1 MKKSKKIKEGLA
13 ILLCTC
19 MVSGTMPLPARAE
32 SFTDGLA
39 SETENTNGDES
50 SQTPASV
57 EQETNAESN
66 SELQTPAASESQT
79 PAASEPQTLAA
90 SEPQTNAEKNAPSQE
105 PVPVETE
112 GESEADFSSQD
123 PVVIEPETA
132 PSSQDPVEEVQ
143 KLIHAL
149 PDAKGITQE
158 NLEEVMSQLDD
169 IDERKAA
176 LTEEQT
182 ARLDFTRYDEAAAA
196 VMALMGMEGANEI
209 APLIIYDTKTA
220 FYIDEN
226 GNQTSRTAEIVT
238 GQSYQNQTVKW
249 GENSS
254 SDRYYVVEG
263 NVSIDGLIEVTGT
276 AHLILADGATLNA
289 KRGIKVSSG
298 NNLYI
303 CAQSGNT
310 GKLIADSA
318 YGVAIGGVQ
327 TGSSVGTD
335 NMNQPNAGNIYIFGG
350 SITATTAIDGAAA
363 IGGAKGGSGGS
374 ITICGGTVTATSKSG
389 DGIGGG
395 ASFCT
400 DYNGRKG
407 NAVINT
413 NSITGGNSSNWNG
426 IVYINKE
433 ITIYGNSAL
442 IKDFTVPKGYTLAA
456 PNGSATLTINQ
467 GVTMTLE
474 GTLKDGISIINNGT
488 LINNSSFT
496 ENGTFTNN
504 GTFQNNGDAVFNG
517 KVSNTE
523 KATMIINNLSLEGYS
538 TLTIGENAVFDNQG
552 TIDLKIDRSVMVNN
566 GTFTNSGEIS
576 GDGPLNNNGTAAN
589 NGTWKNSKITN
600 SAKATF
606 TNNADHTVFVQVFDN
621 QGEIVNY
628 GSFESKTIY
637 EAKITNSG
645 NLQNNN
651 SINVKDIENTG
662 TTTNAQGATCTVNDT
677 LTNSGTFTNNGTVTV
692 SKMSY
697 NAGKLVNS
705 SIWTANYNMYN
716 GKTYWEDVE
725 TYANAVIENYGT
737 ITADSNTS
745 TFENCAIIKN
755 HGSINVSG
763 KLSMKEGA
771 SLSGNAIHMAERSVT
786 YIQADGSTKTEKIE
800 YDSPVDNTL
809 NSGNYL
815 LNGTFSSLTVNGD
828 TTLILTE
835 DSTITGSITV
845 NEGATLNIYTAS
857 DSTHTM
863 QAANIG
869 GSGKVIV
876 NSGKVTVSD
885 SISEITVNNG
895 EVTADSIGTVK
906 ISRGI
911 INANTVDKAEG
922 ISDNS
927 GVIFADTI
935 KNTDDFRG
943 IAFIGNTG
951 KLYGTATLTLGTS
964 FTVPQGKTLI
974 IEATKSLL
982 IPRKIVLTY
991 AGTIEIQENGIL
1003 YRTEDSCLQQQG
1015 NGKIKGKIATEISE
1029 SLITYVLPDGTSH
1042 EAFAKPVEEETTK
1055 LTAPE
1060 GASEAWYV
1068 ILKDVAL
1075 TSRLEIKGNI
1085 NLILTDGG
1093 CTLDAKSG
1101 IYVPVGSSLTI
1112 YGQSG
1117 KTGTVKANGY
1127 GDEAGIGGNDGSYGN
1142 ITINGGI
1149 IEAVG
1154 NLYGAGIGGG
1164 KTTAADAK
1172 VGKIVINGG
1181 KVTAKGGKYSAG
1193 IGGGRHGRGE
1203 VEINGGI
1210 INAAGGK
1217 SSAGIGGG
1225 YYVSKYKDGGYSCK
1239 SIIKINGGEVHAKAG
1254 EDAAGIGSGSYGGAD
1269 ITITGGKVY
1278 AEDHGNS
1285 GYSTA
1290 IGSGKD
1296 PEEDIAIRI
1305 TGGEVTV
1312 KSGYKGIGNSGR
1324 TKGNAVVAIEGGTVN
1339 VTSEKNSSICASGE
1353 NGGSVTI
1360 SGGQVTVRATQND
1373 CINASSIL
1381 ISGGVVDAT
1390 NSFSNIWYGTIGYY
1404 TNDVTI
1410 SGGIVKARNQS
1421 SGAAIRAKNLT
1432 LNGNA
1437 VIYASND
1444 GTDPVLDVTTKDFS
1458 SGIFFEDA
1466 DGSVYGTPMPDR
1478 NWEIP
1483 ADSTF
1488 TIANGQ
1494 DIIIP
1499 AGVTLTNN
1507 GSIGIEK
1514 GGQLYLR
1521 GTLDTTKGT
1530 VTNKGTIRVVNGTIN
1545 GEDNISS
1552 TDGGSLIE
1560 KLFLTVTVGTNG
1572 NVTYGTDYK
1581 ISYKLEDGTEA
1592 PQAKADSYSEQYA
1605 SKAGTPLQGK
1615 PTDIGDYTVTVSYQ
1629 TEDGT
1634 TCEGSAEFSVI
1645 KAAPTLTK
1653 HPEAEILTYN
1663 KAEQALI
1670 KAGATND
1677 GTIQYKLGTD
1687 GKWSEEVPTA
1697 KNAGDYVVYY
1707 QIIGNDTHDNMEPRQ
1722 VNARIEKKKI
1732 TVIITPNGGTYEGTI
1747 TPAEA
1752 VLEGTIDGE
1761 NQEVTLTYTG
1771 TANDGTKIDGTEPP
1785 TKAGTYTV
1793 AATLSDP
1800 NTNYELT
1807 GTTKAEFT
1815 VARTSAELAVGKV
1828 KEKRQGDEDFQLEVT
1843 RKGDGALKYESSD
1856 VNVLTVSETGIVSI
1870 TGHGTATITVSLEE
1884 SANYLADTA
1893 KVEVIVKMAQDHG
1906 PHSFENG
1913 FCRDCGTYQPAG
1925 QREDATYE
1933 IGNAGQ
1939 LYWFAG
1945 LVNGDKEV
1953 CTGDVTQDLSAK
1965 AVLTADITVN
1975 TGVLNADGTLQA
1987 DTENLRSWTPVGSNT
2002 GTEEN
2007 AAKGYSGTFD
2017 GQNHTVSGLY
2027 FNDANADEVG
2037 LFGYT
2042 TENFR
2047 VSNVGITDS
2056 YFAAHDYVGAVCGKN
2071 DGIIRNCYNTGTVSG
2086 NKWVS
2091 GVGGYNNRYN
2101 ARVVNCYNIGTIC
2114 AKQVHYADGVAYKG
2128 EGETWNNYYLAGCAA
2143 EGTIFTDHS
2152 QNESKTAEQF
2162 TGGEVA
2168 YLLSQ
2173 GYTYQWND
2181 QDCESYDGSA
2191 WGQDL
2196 SREASWPV
2204 LDVTKKVYCGYK
2216 DCSGKTYA
2224 NEPLSETP
2232 NHKEFDA
2239 NGFCTV
2245 CGGYQPAVKNAK
2257 GIYEIGNVGQLYWF
2271 AGLVNGTLGY
2281 IDQDRLADAVL
2292 TKDITVNSNVL
2303 NPDGTLAGNADS
2315 LRSWTPIGSDYNN
2328 QYTGTFDGQNHTISG
2343 LYLDNPDK
2351 ASVGLFGS
2359 IGSDYNNGN
2368 NKCARISNV
2377 NLVDSYF
2384 NAGSNVGG
2392 VCGQSAYL
2400 TSIENC
2406 RNAGTVKGDS
2416 YVGGICGDNS
2426 GTIQTCINTGVVS
2439 GTGSSIGGIGGGI
2452 GYSAII
2458 VNCYNTGAVNGIYN
2472 YVGGVCG
2479 SMDNGTIV
2487 NSYNTGVVSGSE
2499 SDGYSSIGGV
2509 CGQYSNG
2516 KIVNCY
2522 YLAGCAAEGTTFN
2535 NTDGER
2541 TKEQFA
2547 SGEIAYLLDKEY
2559 TDIMYWITYDGA
2571 VWGQKLGKGG
2581 DNYPVFSE
2589 NKVYRNETY
2598 KGCSGNP
2605 GEPDVVY
2612 SNTKADPVYAEH
2624 TDTDNDGK
2632 CDSCGKQYTVV
2643 TVSCNPS
2650 NSGIL
2655 DGGGKYELGDQIIL
2669 NARAVDGFVFVGWYN
2684 KEQITESD
2692 QPLST
2697 ETTYNYGTVDEQTPS
2712 EISLYAVY
2720 KSNETRQL
2728 SMTLGNG
2735 KVEYSYQ
2742 NGTKTGTWGNDFTNN
2757 NYARG
2762 TYFTVTAKPNEGY
2775 TFLYWINSDGRVLT
2789 DSLTYSFYLGD
2800 NMKLQACYKSTQGSE
2815 TETEKHYVIFKDSDG
2830 KILWSGDVSM
2840 DQAEGNDKYGLVN
2853 VPQHGIFN
2861 GVTFKNWRDAS
2872 GNVLSTEETGSI
2884 KVTEDM
2890 IIYAEYEAISGLTLT
2905 VDGVQSDKTYTYG
2918 SLVTATAEESKD
2930 GKYFSGWYVGDKLV
2944 SDKRE
2949 YSFRI
2954 TENTAIE
2961 AKYDGED
2968 VITQQPLLN
2977 MTMSERTTL
2986 SNGYQTVVMNV
2997 SWSVPEGYEFVD
3009 AGIVRTLT
3017 DAYKDKLTLSDVDN
3031 TNVKK
3036 NPTKLTTADGTMVYT
3051 LTLSTAS
3058 VSKNV
3063 YAKGYMT
3070 YKNTSTGEVN
3080 TLYTDAYT
3088 SNAAK

>member
-263 NVSIDGLIEVTGT
+263 NVSIDGLIEIIGT

-298 NNLYI
+298 NNLYV

-310 GKLIADSA
+310 GKLIAGTA
-318 YGVAIGGVQ
+318 YGAAIGGVQ

-442 IKDFTVPKGYTLAA
+442 IKDFTVPKGYTFAA

-538 TLTIGENAVFDNQG
+538 TLTVGKNAVFDNQG
-552 TIDLKIDRSVMVNN
+552 TIDLKIGRSVMVND
-566 GTFTNSGEIS
+566 GTFTNNGEII
-576 GDGPLNNNGTAAN
+576 GDCPLNNNGTAAN

-606 TNNADHTVFVQVFDN
+606 TNNAGHTVFVQVFDN

-628 GSFESKTIY
+628 GSFESKTDY

-651 SINVKDIENTG
+651 CINVKDIENTG
-662 TTTNAQGATCTVNDT
+662 TTTNAEGATCTVNDT
-677 LTNSGTFTNNGTVTV
+677 LTNRGTFTNNGTVTV
-692 SKMSY
+692 VSMSY
-697 NAGKLVNS
+697 NAGKLVNYS
-705 SIWTANYNMYN
+705 TWTANHNMYN
-716 GKTYWEDVE
+716 GKTYWEEDE
-725 TYANAVIENYGT
+725 IYANAVIENHGT

-755 HGSINVSG
+755 PGSINVSG

-876 NSGKVTVSD
+876 NSGKVTVSG

-895 EVTADSIGTVK
+895 EVTAGSIGTVK

-951 KLYGTATLTLGTS
+951 KLYGTAILTLGTS

-1015 NGKIKGKIATEISE
+1015 NGKIEGKIATEISE

-1068 ILKDVAL
+1068 IRKDVAL

-1085 NLILTDGG
+1085 NLILTDG

-1127 GDEAGIGGNDGSYGN
+1127 SNEAGIGGNDGSYGN

-1154 NLYGAGIGGG
+1154 NWDGAGIGGG
-1164 KTTAADAK
+1164 RTTAADAK

-1193 IGGGRHGRGE
+1193 IGGGSYGRGE

-1225 YYVSKYKDGGYSCK
+1225 YYVSKYKDGGYSGK

-1278 AEDHGNS
+1278 AEDHGTS
-1285 GYSTA
+1285 SYSTA

-1296 PEEDIAIRI
+1296 PKEDIAIRI
-1305 TGGEVTV
+1305 IGGEVNVESTY
-1312 KSGYKGIGNSGR
+1312 GGIGTSVT

-1339 VTSEKNSSICASGE
+1339 VTTNSNSSIYASGE
-1353 NGGSVTI
+1353 NGGSVMI
-1360 SGGQVTVRATQND
+1360 SGGQVTVSTLNPA
-1373 CINASSIL
+1373 CIYADSIL
-1381 ISGGVVDAT
+1381 ISGGVVDVT
-1390 NSFSNIWYGTIGYY
+1390 NSSSNIWYGTIGHY

-1437 VIYASND
+1437 VIYASNAN
-1444 GTDPVLDVTTKDFS
+1444 TSSAFKFEEEKVFS
-1458 SGIFFEDA
+1458 SGIVFENA
-1466 DGSVYGTPMPDR
+1466 NGSVYGNPVPDS

-1592 PQAKADSYSEQYA
+1592 PQAKADSYSEQYV

-1771 TANDGTKIDGTEPP
+1771 TANDGTKIDGTETPI
-1785 TKAGTYTV
+1785 KAGTYTV

-1987 DTENLRSWTPVGSNT
+1987 DAENLRSWTPVGSNT

-2007 AAKGYSGTFD
+2007 AANGYSGIFD
-2017 GQNHTVSGLY
+2017 GQNHTISGLY
-2027 FNDANADEVG
+2027 FDDANADAVG

-2042 TENFR
+2042 TENFQ
-2047 VSNVGITDS
+2047 VSGVGITDS
-2056 YFAAHDYVGAVCGKN
+2056 YFNGRNYVGAVCGKN
-2071 DGIIRNCYNTGTVSG
+2071 NGIIRNCYNTGTVSG
-2086 NKWVS
+2086 SQYVG
-2091 GVGGYNNRYN
+2091 GVNGYNN
-2101 ARVVNCYNIGTIC
+2101 AKVANCYNIGTIHVKT
-2114 AKQVHYADGVAYKG
+2114 AYYADGVAYSFNG
-2128 EGETWNNYYLAGCAA
+2128 EIHNSYYLAGCAA
-2143 EGTIFTDHS
+2143 SGTSFTDYRP
-2152 QNESKTAEQF
+2152 NESKTAEQF
-2162 TGGEVA
+2162 ACGEVA

-2303 NPDGTLAGNADS
+2303 NPDGTLAGKADI

-2426 GTIQTCINTGVVS
+2426 GTIQTCINTGAVS
-2439 GTGSSIGGIGGGI
+2439 GTGSSIGGISGQT
-2452 GYSAII
+2452 SRII
-2458 VNCYNTGAVNGIYN
+2458 VNCYNTGAVSGIRYS
-2472 YVGGVCG
+2472 VGGVCG
-2479 SMDNGTIV
+2479 SVDYGTII

-2499 SDGYSSIGGV
+2499 SDEYSSIGGV

-2516 KIVNCY
+2516 NIVNCY

-2535 NTDGER
+2535 NTEGER

-2559 TDIMYWITYDGA
+2559 RDIAYMITYDGDA
-2571 VWGQKLGKGG
+2571 WGQKLGKGG
-2581 DNYPVFSE
+2581 DKYPVFSE

-2598 KGCSGNP
+2598 KGCTGNP
-2605 GEPDVVY
+2605 GEPDVAY

-2632 CDSCGKQYTVV
+2632 CDICSKQLTMKGYTTV
-2643 TVSCNPS
+2643 TVSSNPE

-2655 DGGGKYELGDQIIL
+2655 SGGGKYYVGDTVIL
-2669 NARAVDGFVFVGWYN
+2669 KARAVDGFVFLGWYL
-2684 KEQITESD
+2684 EGQSE
-2692 QPLST
+2692 PLST
-2697 ETTYNYGTVDEQTPS
+2697 DTTYEYGIVKENTPA
-2712 EISLYAVY
+2712 EIHIYAKY
-2720 KSNETRQL
+2720 QANEDRQL
-2728 SMTLGNG
+2728 SVTLGNG
-2735 KVEYSYQ
+2735 TAAYSYQ
-2742 NGTKTGTWGNDFTNN
+2742 NNEQTGTWINSFTNN
-2757 NYARG
+2757 AYARG
-2762 TYFTVTAKPNEGY
+2762 TYFTVTAQPNDGY

-2800 NMKLQACYKSTQGSE
+2800 NMKLEACYKKMQSSE
-2815 TETEKHYVIFKDSDG
+2815 AESQYVIFKDMSG

-2840 DQAEGNDKYGLVN
+2840 NKEADGIKYGTVKA
-2853 VPQHGIFN
+2853 PEHGIFT
-2861 GVTFKNWRDAS
+2861 GYTFKQWKDAS
-2872 GNVLSTEETGSI
+2872 KNVMTVDDNGYIKITEA
-2884 KVTEDM
+2884 VT
-2890 IIYAEYEAISGLTLT
+2890 IYAEYEVESGLTLT
-2905 VDGVQSDKTYTYG
+2905 VDGVQSDKTYSYG
-2918 SLVTATAEESKD
+2918 SLVTVTADESKD
-2930 GKYFSGWYVGDKLV
+2930 NKYFSGWYIGDKMV
-2944 SDKRE
+2944 SDKKV
-2949 YSFRI
+2949 YSFYI
-2954 TENTAIE
+2954 TGNTEIT
-2961 AKYDGED
+2961 AKYEGEE
-2968 VITQQPLLN
+2968 VITQKPLVN
-2977 MTMSERTTL
+2977 MAMSDRTTL
-2986 SNGYQTVVMNV
+2986 TNGKQSIVMNV
-2997 SWSVPEGYEFVD
+2997 TWSIPEGYEIIE
-3009 AGIVRTLT
+3009 AGFVRTLE
-3017 DAYKDKLTLSDVDN
+3017 DAYSNQLELDKVDK

-3036 NPTKLTTADGTMVYT
+3036 NPSKLTTAEGTMTYT
-3051 LTLSTAS
+3051 LTLGA
-3058 VSKNV
+3058 VSAKKNL
-3063 YAKGYMT
+3063 YARGYLT
-3070 YKNTSTGEVN
+3070 YRNIVSGEV
-3080 TLYTDAYT
+3080 TTVYTDTFT
-3088 SNAAK
+3088 SIVYNN

>member
-1 MKKSKKIKEGLA
+1 M
-13 ILLCTC
+13 
-19 MVSGTMPLPARAE
+19 
-32 SFTDGLA
+32 
-39 SETENTNGDES
+39 
-50 SQTPASV
+50 
-57 EQETNAESN
+57 
-66 SELQTPAASESQT
+66 
-79 PAASEPQTLAA
+79 
-90 SEPQTNAEKNAPSQE
+90 
-105 PVPVETE
+105 
-112 GESEADFSSQD
+112 
-123 PVVIEPETA
+123 IEPETA

-249 GENSS
+249 GKNSY
-254 SDRYYVVEG
+254 SDIYYVVEG
-263 NVSIDGLIEVTGT
+263 NVSIDGLIEVMGT
-276 AHLILADGATLNA
+276 VHLILEDGATLNA

-298 NNLYI
+298 NRLFI

-318 YGVAIGGVQ
+318 YGAAIGGVQ
-327 TGSSVGTD
+327 TGSIVGMD

-374 ITICGGTVTATSKSG
+374 VTICGGTVKATSKSG

-426 IVYINKE
+426 IFYINKE
-433 ITIYGNSAL
+433 ITICGNSAL
-442 IKDFTVPKGYTLAA
+442 IEDFTVPKGYTLAA

-467 GVTMTLE
+467 GVTLTLE

-488 LINNSSFT
+488 LINKSSFT

-504 GTFQNNGDAVFNG
+504 GTFKNNGDAVFNG
-517 KVSNTE
+517 KVSNT
-523 KATMIINNLSLEGYS
+523 KNATMIIDTA
-538 TLTIGENAVFDNQG
+538 TLTIGKNAVFDNQG
-552 TIDLKIDRSVMVNN
+552 TIDLKTGRIDMVNE
-566 GTFTNSGEIS
+566 GTFTNSGEII
-576 GDGPLNNNGTAAN
+576 GDGPLKNNGTAAN
-589 NGTWKNSKITN
+589 NGTWKNKKITN

-606 TNNADHTVFVQVFDN
+606 TNNAGHTVFVQVFDN

-628 GSFESKTIY
+628 GSFESKTSY

-662 TTTNAQGATCTVNDT
+662 TTTNAEGAICTVNDGFI
-677 LTNSGTFTNNGTVTV
+677 NRGTFTNNGTVTV
-692 SKMSY
+692 VKMAY

-737 ITADSNTS
+737 ITADSNAS

-763 KLSMKEGA
+763 KLSMKDGA

-800 YDSPVDNTL
+800 YDCLVDNTL

-815 LNGTFSSLTVNGD
+815 LDGTLSSLTVNGD

-845 NEGATLNIYTAS
+845 NEGATLKIYTAS

-885 SISEITVNNG
+885 SVSEITVNNG
-895 EVTADSIGTVK
+895 EVTAGSIGTVK

-911 INANTVDKAEG
+911 INVNTVDKAEG

-935 KNTDDFRG
+935 KDTDDFRG

-974 IEATKSLL
+974 IEATKALH
-982 IPRKIVLTY
+982 IPSEIVLTY
-991 AGTIEIQENGIL
+991 AGTIEIQENGTL

-1015 NGKIKGKIATEISE
+1015 NGKIEGNIATEIPE
-1029 SLITYVLPDGTSH
+1029 RLVTYVLPDGTSH
-1042 EAFAKPVEEETTK
+1042 EAFAKPVAEETTK
-1055 LTAPE
+1055 LTTPE

-1068 ILKDVAL
+1068 VQDNITLNS
-1075 TSRLEIKGNI
+1075 SRLKIKGNI
-1085 NLILTDGG
+1085 NLILTDG

-1101 IYVPVGSSLTI
+1101 IHVPVGSSLTI

-1127 GDEAGIGGNDGSYGN
+1127 GSHAGIGGNDGSYGN

-1149 IEAVG
+1149 IEAVSKSG
-1154 NLYGAGIGGG
+1154 GAGIGGG
-1164 KTTAADAK
+1164 MNTAADAK

-1181 KVTAKGGKYSAG
+1181 TVTAKGGESGYGGGAG
-1193 IGGGRHGRGE
+1193 IGGGYYGKGE

-1210 INAAGGK
+1210 ITATGGN
-1217 SSAGIGGG
+1217 SGAGIGGG
-1225 YYVSKYKDGGYSCK
+1225 CYSWENNDKEYSGK
-1239 SIIKINGGEVHAKAG
+1239 SIIKINGGEIKANSG
-1254 EDAAGIGSGSYGGAD
+1254 GLAAGIGCGSTGSAE
-1269 ITITGGKVY
+1269 ITIAGGKVFAGSKY
-1278 AEDHGNS
+1278 AV
-1285 GYSTA
+1285 A
-1290 IGSGKD
+1290 IGGVSKKD
-1296 PEEDIAIRI
+1296 GAYTIRI
-1305 TGGEVTV
+1305 TGGEVTAD
-1312 KSGYKGIGNSGR
+1312 SQATALGTTGTTGR
-1324 TKGNAVVAIEGGTVN
+1324 MTEKTVVAIEGGTVK
-1339 VTSEKNSSICASGE
+1339 VTSESESA
-1353 NGGSVTI
+1353 
-1360 SGGQVTVRATQND
+1360 
-1373 CINASSIL
+1373 INA
-1381 ISGGVVDAT
+1381 D
-1390 NSFSNIWYGTIGYY
+1390 
-1404 TNDVTI
+1404 
-1410 SGGIVKARNQS
+1410 K
-1421 SGAAIRAKNLT
+1421 LT

-1437 VIYASND
+1437 VIYASNN
-1444 GTDPVLDVTTKDFS
+1444 TNPVINVITREFS
-1458 SGIFFEDA
+1458 SGIVFENA
-1466 DGSVYGTPMPDR
+1466 NGSVYGTPMPDR

-1483 ADSTF
+1483 ADSTL
-1488 TIANGQ
+1488 TIAESQG
-1494 DIIIP
+1494 ITIP
-1499 AGVTLTNN
+1499 SGVTLTNS
-1507 GSIGIEK
+1507 GSMKIK
-1514 GGQLYLR
+1514 SGGQLTVR
-1521 GTLDTTKGT
+1521 GTLDTVTGT

-1572 NVTYGTDYK
+1572 KVPHGTDYK

-1828 KEKRQGDEDFQLEVT
+1828 KEKRQKDEDFQLEVT

-1856 VNVLTVSETGIVSI
+1856 ANVLTVSETGTVSI

-1893 KVEVIVKMAQDHG
+1893 EVAVIVKMAQDHG

-1953 CTGDVTQDLSAK
+1953 CTGNVTQDLSAK

-1987 DTENLRSWTPVGSNT
+1987 DAENLRSWTPVGSNT

-2007 AAKGYSGTFD
+2007 AANGYSGIFD
-2017 GQNHTVSGLY
+2017 GQNHTISGLY
-2027 FNDANADEVG
+2027 FDDANADAVG

-2042 TENFR
+2042 TENFQ
-2047 VSNVGITDS
+2047 VSGVGITDS
-2056 YFAAHDYVGAVCGKN
+2056 YFNGRNYVGAVCGKN
-2071 DGIIRNCYNTGTVSG
+2071 NGIIRNCYNTGTVSG
-2086 NKWVS
+2086 SQYVG
-2091 GVGGYNNRYN
+2091 GVNGYNN
-2101 ARVVNCYNIGTIC
+2101 AKVANCYNIGTIHVKT
-2114 AKQVHYADGVAYKG
+2114 AYYADGVAYSFNG
-2128 EGETWNNYYLAGCAA
+2128 EIHNSYYLAGCAA
-2143 EGTIFTDHS
+2143 SGTSFTDYRP
-2152 QNESKTAEQF
+2152 NESKTAEQF
-2162 TGGEVA
+2162 ACGEVA

-2303 NPDGTLAGNADS
+2303 NPDGTLAQNADS

-2426 GTIQTCINTGVVS
+2426 GTIQTCINTGAVS
-2439 GTGSSIGGIGGGI
+2439 GTGSSIGGISGQT
-2452 GYSAII
+2452 SRII
-2458 VNCYNTGAVNGIYN
+2458 VNCYNTGAVSGIRYS
-2472 YVGGVCG
+2472 VGGVCG
-2479 SMDNGTIV
+2479 SVDYGTII

-2499 SDGYSSIGGV
+2499 SDEYSSIGGV

-2516 KIVNCY
+2516 NIVNCY

-2535 NTDGER
+2535 NTEGER

-2547 SGEIAYLLDKEY
+2547 SGEIAYLLDQEY
-2559 TDIMYWITYDGA
+2559 KDIAYQITYDGA

-2632 CDSCGKQYTVV
+2632 CDICGKQYTVV

-2669 NARAVDGFVFVGWYN
+2669 NARAVDGFVFVGWYD

-2692 QPLST
+2692 QPLSK

-2728 SMTLGNG
+2728 SMTLGSG

-2742 NGTKTGTWGNDFTNN
+2742 NGTKTGTWSNDFTNN

-2762 TYFTVTAKPNEGY
+2762 IYFTVTAKPNEGY

-2815 TETEKHYVIFKDSDG
+2815 TETEKRYVIFKDSDG